1 MSIAVLKN
9 MDIFNLDVIL
19 SVLETWG
26 FSRFV
31 FKVAMFLR
39 KSFIDNWPPTL
50 KTQLSHSGSHL
61 ELLAL
66 LGETKSFIGIF
77 EIFSRTPLP
86 QGTKQIM
93 FRIPSYGH
101 QDIDKKLV
109 SSSLP
114 SSSLAGY
121 SLVVASKAADAI
133 PDVDRNVNNIR
144 RLIHE
149 CMHEALK
156 FDQLIHDITA
166 AARGLARLNSSKEL
180 QKGKE
185 NEARQPMISL
195 KSDFSFE
202 SLTDRPQ
209 DWRSSHWWTG
219 E

>member
-1 MSIAVLKN
+1 MS
-9 MDIFNLDVIL
+9 
-19 SVLETWG
+19 
-26 FSRFV
+26 R
-31 FKVAMFLR
+31 
-39 KSFIDNWPPTL
+39 SFIENWPPTL

-61 ELLAL
+61 ELFAIQ
-66 LGETKSFIGIF
+66 GETKSFIGIF

-86 QGTKQIM
+86 RGTKQIM

-101 QDIDKKLV
+101 LDIEKKLV

-121 SLVVASKAADAI
+121 SLVVVSKAADAI
-133 PDVDRNVNNIR
+133 PEFARNVNNIR

-149 CMHEALK
+149 CMHEVLK
-156 FDQLIHDITA
+156 FDLLVHDITT
-166 AARGLARLNSSKEL
+166 AARSLARLNSSQVL
-180 QKGKE
+180 QKEKKSE
-185 NEARQPMISL
+185 PHEPMKPL
-195 KSDFSFE
+195 KIDFSFE